1 MKINKCYW
9 NLSKYTERYIV
20 VYGGR
25 RSGKS
30 FGVSQLLAVRA
41 GLYKRQ
47 IVVMRKVARTIRLS
61 VFPRMI
67 SALQDAGIP
76 IEVNKSDMV
85 IKLFNGSQFW
95 FVGADDP
102 EKLKSLEG
110 ATDYWLEE
118 APEFDE
124 QDFNVI
130 DAGLSAPCDPPPQ
143 IFLTFNP
150 IPQIPGHQHWLQR
163 RFLPSDIP
171 IAQPIIHDNIV
182 VLRTTYKQNTF
193 CPEETKKVLE
203 GYKQKHPD
211 LYRMWA
217 LGEFVTMEGAILD
230 DWDTVDKVPDGVQ
243 VVGYGLDFGFANDP
257 ATVVK
262 VYKHNDDFYVDELL
276 YETGLTNQALGLRM
290 KQMGISH
297 NDIIRADSA
306 EPKSIAELKEMG
318 FTVLPSEKSPDYK
331 RAAAQWLRSKHLH
344 LINGSTNLI
353 REIAS
358 WSWDRDKHGNQLPK
372 PADGDDHTVDALI
385 YAVYKKERPVLIG
398 RA

>member
-1 MKINKCYW
+1 MKINKCFW

-41 GLYKRQ
+41 GLYKRR

-130 DAGLSAPCDPPPQ
+130 DAGLSAPCEPPPQ

-150 IPQIPGHQHWLQR
+150 VPQIPGHQHWLQR

-203 GYKQKHPD
+203 GFKQKHPD

-344 LINGSTNLI
+344 LIKGSTNLI